1 MLWSRG
7 GSNGICD
14 DSTKD
19 SAMKKVMMVSKTFQ
33 NCMTSF
39 TDDPWL
45 QKRGNFNTQMAF
57 LKTGKPR
64 YSR

>member
-1 MLWSRG
+1 MMLWSRG

-39 TDDPWL
+39 TDRPTILD
-45 QKRGNFNTQMAF
+45 RE
-57 LKTGKPR
+57 
-64 YSR
+64 Y